1 MLETLIALFAA
12 HVLADFV
19 LQTRW
24 IVARKTHPAVLALH
38 GALVL
43 LSAQAALGTV
53 AAPGLVLLALA
64 HMAID
69 ALKAR
74 HAPRGTIA
82 FLVDQAAHGATLLV
96 LAIWQPGL
104 WAGGF
109 WSTMSAPAPHLM
121 LHAMLLAAGFIFAV
135 QAGGFAVGL
144 LMEAQLAPVVTDLRI
159 RATTTGQSGGLP
171 EGGLTIGW
179 LERGLVFILILAGQ
193 PGAIGFLIA
202 AKSVLRFG
210 TVTEDR
216 AASEYVIIGT
226 LASFGWAIGVTLA
239 TIWLRDL
246 LPPLVIAPRLP

>member
-1 MLETLIALFAA
+1 MAATLIALLSA
-12 HVLADFV
+12 HVIADFV

-24 IVARKTHPAVLALH
+24 IAMRKINPGVLALH

-43 LSAQAALGTV
+43 LSAQAALGTIV
-53 AAPGLVLLALA
+53 APSLVLLALV

-69 ALKAR
+69 AVKVR
-74 HAPRGTIA
+74 SPRGTMS
-82 FLVDQAAHGATLLV
+82 FLVDQAAHGVSIMA

-104 WAGGF
+104 WASGF
-109 WSTMSAPAPHLM
+109 WAGLPAPAPLLI
-121 LHAMLLAAGFIFAV
+121 LHGLLIGAGFLLAVRG
-135 QAGGFAVGL
+135 GGFVIGL
-144 LMEAQLAPVVTDLRI
+144 LMEAQIAPAVTDLLVR
-159 RATTTGQSGGLP
+159 TDTTGQSHGLP

-179 LERGLVFILILAGQ
+179 LERSLIFILILAGQ

-202 AKSVLRFG
+202 AKSILRFG

-239 TIWLRDL
+239 MMWLRGL
-246 LPPLVIAPRLP
+246 LPPLEIAARLP

>member
-1 MLETLIALFAA
+1 MASTLIAVLAA
-12 HVLADFV
+12 HVIADFV

-24 IVARKTHPAVLALH
+24 IALRKAHPGVLALH

-43 LSAQAALGTV
+43 LSAQAALGTI
-53 AAPGLVLLALA
+53 AAPSLVLLALV

-69 ALKAR
+69 AVKAR
-74 HAPRGTIA
+74 CPRGTMA
-82 FLVDQAAHGATLLV
+82 FLVDQAAHGVSILA

-104 WAGGF
+104 WAGGL
-109 WSTMSAPAPHLM
+109 WSGLPEPAAALI
-121 LHAMLLAAGFIFAV
+121 LHGLLIGAGFVFAV
-135 QAGGFAVGL
+135 RGGGFVIGL
-144 LMEAQLAPVVTDLRI
+144 LMEAQVAPVVTDLLVRT
-159 RATTTGQSGGLP
+159 TTTGQSRGLP

-179 LERGLVFILILAGQ
+179 LERSLIFILILAGQ

-210 TVTEDR
+210 TVAEDR

-239 TIWLRDL
+239 MIWLRGL
-246 LPPLVIAPRLP
+246 LPPLEIAPRLP